1 MGVAGVAALLVCILL
16 DALLGPAAGRPP
28 IPDFSGFDPRFPILQ
43 LAIATA
49 VALAG
54 IPYLSRP
61 MHRIVIAAITL
72 AALCAVVG
80 AYGLPLGVIAAVL
93 VGWGTAA
100 ACHLAM
106 GAPNGLPSAA
116 EVTDAVRDLQVEVL
130 AARSM
135 ARQEWGVA
143 SFAGTDVAGRPH

>member
-1 MGVAGVAALLVCILL
+1 MV
-16 DALLGPAAGRPP
+16 
-28 IPDFSGFDPRFPILQ
+28 Q
-43 LAIATA
+43 LAVATA

-54 IPYLSRP
+54 LPYLSRP
-61 MHRIVIAAITL
+61 MHRSSRRVSL

-80 AYGLPLGVIAAVL
+80 GYGLPLGVVAAII

-116 EVTDAVRDLQVEVL
+116 R
-130 AARSM
+130 
-135 ARQEWGVA
+135 
-143 SFAGTDVAGRPH
+143 